1 MNPRIARAFADC
13 RAVLLELG
21 IGPGREELPEL
32 VGCYLD
38 DLETAIRT
46 ANEPLAVRTL
56 ARVKR
61 RAIRQFSR
69 AHDLERVS
77 IDG

>member
-1 MNPRIARAFADC
+1 MNPRIAGAFADC
-13 RAVLLELG
+13 RAVLMELG
-21 IGPGREELPEL
+21 IGPGCEAMPEL

-38 DLETAIRT
+38 DLERAIRT
-46 ANEPLAVRTL
+46 ANEALAVRTL

-69 AHDLERVS
+69 THDLERVN